1 MIDRPDS
8 PSTAVTSARGFH
20 LLPQDQLGW
29 TPFVWLVYFPFFF
42 VTPVLGRAGAGEW
55 VATVLGAI
63 FFLALYFRGHWARD
77 RELLAIT
84 VLIAALGFVFLPHN
98 IGASVLL
105 TYAAAFCA
113 KLRPRRR
120 AIIALYLLGL
130 GIAVAGAGFGM
141 MPNGYWAFELLL
153 AMTIGG
159 SNLHFEKVRDT
170 NRELRRAREEIEHLA
185 RMAERERIARDLH
198 DVLGHTLTL
207 ITLKSALAA
216 RLAERDPVRAA
227 TEMRDVERVS
237 REALKE
243 VRSAVAGQREVGLAG
258 ELANAREMLGAAGIA
273 VEHAATPVP
282 LSPTEEAM
290 LALAMREAVTNVVR
304 HAGAS
309 NCRITLSTDGTNRLL
324 AVEDDGR
331 GKRSPDGNGIA
342 GMRERVSALGGRLD
356 VDSPGLAGG
365 GTRVRIT
372 LAGAAS

>member
-8 PSTAVTSARGFH
+8 PATAQSFVRGFR

-29 TPFVWLVYFPFFF
+29 TPFIWLVYFPFFF

-55 VATVLGAI
+55 VVTALGATA
-63 FFLALYFRGHWARD
+63 FLALYFRGHWARG

-84 VLIAALGFVFLPHN
+84 VMIAVLGFAFLPHN
-98 IGASVLL
+98 VGASVLL

-120 AIIALYLLGL
+120 AIVGLYLLGFS
-130 GIAVAGAGFGM
+130 IAIAGAAMGL
-141 MPNGYWAFELLL
+141 MPNGFWGFELLL
-153 AMTIGG
+153 AMTIGA
-159 SNLHFEKVRDT
+159 SNLHFERVRDT
-170 NRELRRAREEIEHLA
+170 NRELRRAHEEIEHLA
-185 RMAERERIARDLH
+185 RVAERERIARDLH

-216 RLAERDPVRAA
+216 RLAERDPMRAA
-227 TEMRDVERVS
+227 AEMRDVERVS
-237 REALKE
+237 RDALKE
-243 VRSAVAGQREVGLAG
+243 VRSAVAGQREVGLAR

-273 VEHAATPVP
+273 VEHAASPVA

-304 HAGAS
+304 HAGAT
-309 NCRITLSTDGTNRLL
+309 NCRITLSTDGSIRLL

-331 GKRSPDGNGIA
+331 GKRAPDGNGIA
-342 GMRERVSALGGRLD
+342 GMRERVSALGGRLE
-356 VDSPGLAGG
+356 VDSPGLAGN
-365 GTRVRIT
+365 GTRVQIT

>member
-8 PSTAVTSARGFH
+8 PATAQSFVRGFR

-29 TPFVWLVYFPFFF
+29 TPFIWLVYFPFFF

-55 VATVLGAI
+55 AATVLGAI
-63 FFLALYFRGHWARD
+63 AFLALYFRGHWARG

-84 VLIAALGFVFLPHN
+84 VMIAVLGFAFLPHN
-98 IGASVLL
+98 VGASVLL

-120 AIIALYLLGL
+120 AIVGLYLLGFS
-130 GIAVAGAGFGM
+130 IAIAGAALGL
-141 MPNGYWAFELLL
+141 MPNGFWGFELLL
-153 AMTIGG
+153 AMTIGA

-170 NRELRRAREEIEHLA
+170 NRELRRAHEEIGHLA
-185 RMAERERIARDLH
+185 RVAERERIARDLH

-216 RLAERDPVRAA
+216 RLAERDPMRAA
-227 TEMRDVERVS
+227 AEMRDVERVS
-237 REALKE
+237 RDALKE
-243 VRSAVAGQREVGLAG
+243 VRSAVAGQREVGLAR

-273 VEHAATPVP
+273 VEHAASPVA

-309 NCRITLSTDGTNRLL
+309 NCRITLSTDGSTRLL

-331 GKRSPDGNGIA
+331 GKRAPDGNGIA
-342 GMRERVSALGGRLD
+342 GMRERVSALGGRLE
-356 VDSPGLAGG
+356 VDSPGLAGN
-365 GTRVRIT
+365 GTRVQIT
-372 LAGAAS
+372 LARAAS